1 MCDYLLQY
9 FSGNRGGNDWQCLA
23 LPIPLLNYMRLVFPL
38 PLSWHLSC
46 SRAHWP
52 PLTPLTLALSASHS
66 TVKSRGPGKSEG
78 KKLTHL
84 SSLYALNM
92 LPWLRENSL
101 FEPGLASA
109 ALVWGENGTERVFL
123 SPPGFSPPGQCPLRS
138 GSPRPR
144 HRPQQPKAEPEP
156 EPGSA
161 SPLPRERP
169 AHILPHLTAFPGL
182 CEGQPAGRA
191 AAALAAGA
199 VRPARLGSRPGGTF
213 PLGPRGRGTFPLS
226 LSGDGHSLR
235 AGGATPGT
243 GHGGGALPAGA
254 GSECRARAPFAH
266 GGARVCVCVQPRAE
280 RRGGWEACAMTSRRR
295 AQDVTPA
302 WRTARRAREFPV
314 TI

>member
-23 LPIPLLNYMRLVFPL
+23 LPISLLNYMRLVFPL

-66 TVKSRGPGKSEG
+66 TVKSPGAGKSEG

-84 SSLYALNM
+84 SSLYALNI

-123 SPPGFSPPGQCPLRS
+123 SPHGFSPPGQCPLRS

-144 HRPQQPKAEPEP
+144 HRPQQPKAEP

-199 VRPARLGSRPGGTF
+199 VRPARLGSCPGGTF

-226 LSGDGHSLR
+226 LRGTGIPSER
-235 AGGATPGT
+235 AGPLPGPGT
-243 GHGGGALPAGA
+243 AEARSRRGQGANAVRVRPSPTAGRVCACACSRARSGGAVGRL
-254 GSECRARAPFAH
+254 ARWRH
-266 GGARVCVCVQPRAE
+266 DGV
-280 RRGGWEACAMTSRRR
+280 RRT
-295 AQDVTPA
+295 
-302 WRTARRAREFPV
+302 
-314 TI
+314 